1 MFAQVKLAL
10 RWLSVDAG
18 GNPKSGVHRLGP
30 VLELRLRQIF
40 DREMVIAAHVKEA
53 LLVFFQNKA
62 G

>member
-30 VLELRLRQIF
+30 VLELRLRQIS
-40 DREMVIAAHVKEA
+40 DREMVIAARVQEA
-53 LLVFFQNKA
+53 PLILF
-62 G
+62 